1 MDAACTPL
9 RHLVSGYE
17 EIWER
22 QGQLHARDAVVESRA
37 AFAARVCASAT
48 RFVYRSGPPGEESSA
63 TGPRRKASS
72 ALLNH
77 PTTPLADGTINASGD
92 AIEVVLV
99 QTADMPAAIR
109 IVWPLQPTVADP
121 RRFPETAAM
130 IARLFAEAS
139 TALAQIKARKRL

>member
-1 MDAACTPL
+1 M
-9 RHLVSGYE
+9 
-17 EIWER
+17 
-22 QGQLHARDAVVESRA
+22 
-37 AFAARVCASAT
+37 
-48 RFVYRSGPPGEESSA
+48 RSSNRGPPSLLAYVRLLPVSCIGRARQE
-63 TGPRRKASS
+63 RKAPQRALDGKRVP

-109 IVWPLQPTVADP
+109 IVWPLQPTVAD
-121 RRFPETAAM
+121 TAAM

>member
-1 MDAACTPL
+1 M
-9 RHLVSGYE
+9 
-17 EIWER
+17 
-22 QGQLHARDAVVESRA
+22 
-37 AFAARVCASAT
+37 
-48 RFVYRSGPPGEESSA
+48 RSSNRGPPSLLAYVRLLPVSCIGRARQE
-63 TGPRRKASS
+63 RKAPQRALDGKRVP

-77 PTTPLADGTINASGD
+77 PTAPLADGTINASGD
-92 AIEVVLV
+92 TIEVVLV